1 MSQSI
6 AVIAALI
13 AGLIAGVVID
23 ASDSAMLREAAL
35 SIRPIGGLWL
45 SLLQMTV
52 IPLIVSLLI
61 TGIAS
66 ATSTAATGG
75 LTARALLIFLAFL
88 TGAATLAAL
97 LVPLM
102 LELWPVS
109 QAGAVALRASLA
121 SNTALPEAP
130 ALGNFFDNI
139 VPTNPFRAAA
149 DGALLPLAV
158 FALFFGMAVARIN
171 ETRRAA
177 VLNFFEGVS
186 EAMMI
191 VVKWVLWIAPLGV
204 FALTIKLG
212 LDGGFAVAGTIGQYV
227 VMMCIVALAV
237 TLAMYVVVGLS
248 SGISVAHFA
257 RAAVPAQVV
266 AFSTQSSLASL
277 PAMLTATAS
286 SGVPQQVGSLV
297 LPLAVSLFRLT
308 SPPVNLAVVLFVAH
322 VYGIPIGPPQLA
334 LGVAVAVLT
343 SLAIAGLPGTV
354 NFFATTVPI
363 SLSLGVPIEL
373 LPLLIA
379 VEVVPDIFRTVGNV
393 TADMTVATLLGRR
406 P

>member
-6 AVIAALI
+6 AIIAALI
-13 AGLIAGVVID
+13 AGLIAGVAID
-23 ASDSAMLREAAL
+23 AVDSAMLREAAL
-35 SIRPIGGLWL
+35 TIRPLGELWL

-75 LTARALLIFLAFL
+75 LTARAILTFLAFL
-88 TGAATLAAL
+88 TGAAVVSAL
-97 LVPLM
+97 LTPLM
-102 LELWPVS
+102 LKLWPVS
-109 QAGAVALRASLA
+109 SEAAAALRGSAT
-121 SNTALPEAP
+121 TAAPDAP
-130 ALGNFFDNI
+130 ALGSFFDNI
-139 VPTNPFRAAA
+139 VPKNPFKAAA

-158 FALFFGMAVARIN
+158 FALFFGMAVARVS
-171 ETRRAA
+171 EMRRTV

-191 VVKWVLWIAPLGV
+191 VVKWALWVAPLGV
-204 FALTIKLG
+204 FALSIKIG

-227 VMMCIVALAV
+227 VMMCIVAVMV
-237 TLAMYVVVGLS
+237 TLAMYVVIAIVPGLS
-248 SGISVAHFA
+248 IGRFA
-257 RAAVPAQVV
+257 RSALPAQTV

-277 PAMLTATAS
+277 PAMLTATAD
-286 SGVPQQVGSLV
+286 VPQQVSRVV
-297 LPLAVSLFRLT
+297 LPLAVSLFRVT
-308 SPPVNLAVVLFVAH
+308 SPPVNLAVALFVAH
-322 VYGIPIGPPQLA
+322 VYGVPIGPAQLTVGV
-334 LGVAVAVLT
+334 GVAVIT

-373 LPLLIA
+373 LPVLIA

-393 TADMTVATLLGRR
+393 TADITVTRLLGRHG
-406 P
+406 

>member
-6 AVIAALI
+6 AVILALI
-13 AGLIAGVVID
+13 VGLIAGVVID
-23 ASDSAMLREAAL
+23 AVDNATLREAAL
-35 SIRPIGGLWL
+35 TIRPLGELWL

-75 LTARALLIFLAFL
+75 LTARALLTFLLFL
-88 TGAATLAAL
+88 TGAAVVSAL
-97 LVPLM
+97 LTPLM
-102 LELWPVS
+102 LEVWPI
-109 QAGAVALRASLA
+109 AREAAAALRGSLA
-121 SNTALPEAP
+121 DNAALPDAP

-139 VPTNPFRAAA
+139 VPKNPFRAAA

-158 FALFFGMAVARIN
+158 FALFFGMAVARVN
-171 ETRRAA
+171 ETRRIAL
-177 VLNFFEGVS
+177 LNFFEGVA

-204 FALTIKLG
+204 FALSIKIG

-227 VMMCIVALAV
+227 LMMCIVAVVV
-237 TLAMYVVVGLS
+237 TLAMYVVIALSPGLS
-248 SGISVAHFA
+248 VARFA
-257 RAAVPAQVV
+257 RSAIPAQAV

-277 PAMLTATAS
+277 PAMLSATAS
-286 SGVPQQVGSLV
+286 AGVPQQIGSVV

-322 VYGIPIGPPQLA
+322 VYGVPIGPAQLA
-334 LGVAVAVLT
+334 LGVGVAVIT

-379 VEVVPDIFRTVGNV
+379 VEVVPDILRTVGNV
-393 TADMTVATLLGRR
+393 TADMTVTELLGRN
-406 P
+406 